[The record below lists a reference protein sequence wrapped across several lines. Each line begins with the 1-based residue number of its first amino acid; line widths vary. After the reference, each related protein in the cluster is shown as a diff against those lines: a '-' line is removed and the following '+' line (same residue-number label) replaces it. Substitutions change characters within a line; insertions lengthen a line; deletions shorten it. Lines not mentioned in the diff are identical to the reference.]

1 MRVALGDRL
10 RTLRNRW
17 LANPR
22 FQKWAAGF
30 PLTRRT
36 SRRHARALFD
46 LCAGFVYS
54 QVLLAC
60 VQLNL
65 FELLAEG
72 PLHSSD
78 IAKRAGL
85 DLEAAER
92 LLGAAAALTLLERYG
107 EGRYGLGILGAALR
121 GNPAV
126 VAMIQHHA
134 LFYRDLAEPVALL
147 RGTQTATELSRLW
160 GYATNAS
167 PERLDESAIAAYTTL
182 MSRSQA
188 LVADEVLD
196 AYPVRLH
203 ACVMDVGGGEGTFLL
218 KAAER
223 ARQARLVL
231 FDLPAVA
238 DRAQHRFAAAGL
250 ADRAQATG
258 GSFLTDALP
267 AGADLITLVRVLHDH
282 NDDAALALLRNVRA
296 ALPRGGVLLIAEP
309 LKGIRGTE
317 AVGDAYFELYFL
329 AMGQGHART
338 VDEVAVLLE
347 KAGFTAPRSIPTRQP
362 LQTQVLIAR
371 PRAYGRLT

>member
-1 MRVALGDRL
+1 MRVALADRL

-65 FELLAEG
+65 FEMLSEG
-72 PLHSSD
+72 PLHTAD
-78 IAKRAGL
+78 IAKRTNLGV
-85 DLEAAER
+85 DAAER
-92 LLGAAAALTLLERYG
+92 LLGAAAALTLLERHG
-107 EGRYGLGILGAALR
+107 PGRYGLGILGAALR

-126 VAMIQHHA
+126 VAMIHHHA
-134 LFYRDLAEPVALL
+134 LFYRDLTEPVALL
-147 RGTQTATELSRLW
+147 RGTQSSTELSRLW
-160 GYATNAS
+160 GYATNAN

-203 ACVMDVGGGEGTFLL
+203 ECVMDVGGGEGTFLL
-218 KAAER
+218 KAAAR
-223 ARQARLVL
+223 AH
-231 FDLPAVA
+231 D
-238 DRAQHRFAAAGL
+238 AAG
-250 ADRAQATG
+250 
-258 GSFLTDALP
+258 
-267 AGADLITLVRVLHDH
+267 
-282 NDDAALALLRNVRA
+282 
-296 ALPRGGVLLIAEP
+296 
-309 LKGIRGTE
+309 
-317 AVGDAYFELYFL
+317 AV
-329 AMGQGHART
+329 
-338 VDEVAVLLE
+338 
-347 KAGFTAPRSIPTRQP
+347 
-362 LQTQVLIAR
+362 
-371 PRAYGRLT
+371 